1 MSQFNLRALTEMAI
15 MTALALVLDKLVLFT
30 MPQGGSVS
38 LVMLPI
44 FIVAIRWGIVEGIV
58 TGLLVGM
65 IQLFFG
71 GYFLNIAQ
79 VFLDY
84 IVSYAGIG
92 LAGMFSAS
100 IKATPFSKK
109 LIGLISLA
117 TLVSAFLRF
126 IGNFLSGIIFYG
138 SYAPKGTP
146 VWIYSLT
153 YNMSYIIPS
162 AILTIVVMILLAK
175 AMPKL
180 FEK

>member
-1 MSQFNLRALTEMAI
+1 MSKFQLRALTEMAI
-15 MTALALVLDKLVLFT
+15 MTALALVLDKIVLFT

-44 FIVAIRWGIVEGIV
+44 IIVGLRWGLAEGVI
-58 TGLLVGM
+58 TGLLVGL

-92 LAGMFSAS
+92 FAGLMAS
-100 IKATPFSKK
+100 QVQTARTLKNRSTAIT
-109 LIGLISLA
+109 IA
-117 TLVSAFLRF
+117 TLIASSLRF
-126 IGNFLSGIIFYG
+126 LGNFLSGIIFYG
-138 SYAPKGTP
+138 SYSPKGTP

-153 YNMSYIIPS
+153 YNLSYIIPA
-162 AILTIVVMILLAK
+162 AILSLILLLILAK

-180 FEK
+180 FTK

>member
-15 MTALALVLDKLVLFT
+15 MTALAIVLDKLVLFT

-44 FIVAIRWGIVEGIV
+44 IIVAIRWGLMRGLL
-58 TGLLVGM
+58 TGLLVGL

-84 IVSYAGIG
+84 MVAYAGIG
-92 LAGMFSAS
+92 LAGLLASS
-100 IKATPFSKK
+100 IKKAPSARKQ
-109 LIGLISLA
+109 LIAIALA
-117 TLVSAFLRF
+117 TCLAAVCRF
-126 IGNFLSGIIFYG
+126 AGNFLSGLIFYG
-138 SYAPKGTP
+138 SYAPKDTP

-153 YNMSYIIPS
+153 YNMSYILPS
-162 AILTIVVMILLAK
+162 AILTFIVLSLLTK
-175 AMPKL
+175 TMPKL
-180 FEK
+180 LVK